1 MLFCYCVA
9 LLTAF
14 EHCLAFIVVC
24 CSSLCMNV
32 CIYVCVM
39 VGCIHMTFPYLA
51 HVCEQIFCLYCSQAI
66 PFHHLLPLLQCRI
79 MLFGSC
85 KDWCLVFSIVAC
97 CKNFIFS
104 KHEQQK
110 HSMCVWALAHMVA
123 SVIKEWYL
131 LHQQFTAAASEQT
144 HMLTHTHPQIYVYI
158 CTHTHMPD
166 ASCGWVDLS
175 GYRKPII
182 MQFLVN
188 MLASQ
193 SAGQPTESESE
204 TAADHGSKF
213 PK

>member
-39 VGCIHMTFPYLA
+39 VGCIHMTFTYLA
-51 HVCEQIFCLYCSQAI
+51 HACEQIFCLYCSQAI

-144 HMLTHTHPQIYVYI
+144 HMLTHTHPHAQIYVYI
-158 CTHTHMPD
+158 CTHTHAWCQLRLSWSKRIPETHNY
-166 ASCGWVDLS
+166 AISCQHV
-175 GYRKPII
+175 
-182 MQFLVN
+182 
-188 MLASQ
+188 SQ
-193 SAGQPTESESE
+193 SVSW
-204 TAADHGSKF
+204 AANRVWVGDSSRPSSKV
-213 PK
+213 P